1 MKTKNPKYILRLL
14 AATVVLVT
22 AAGACTGD
30 FEEYN
35 HNPNE
40 TTDGELERD
49 NYNVGAKLLQLQ
61 NEVVPSQEH
70 LYQFTEILA
79 GMAYGGYSEA
89 IPTWTGKFS
98 TFNPSVDWLKAPF
111 VTLMTDT
118 YAPYRGILAATEDQ
132 VPLALA
138 SLLRVAIMHRLT
150 DQYGPIPY
158 SKVVED
164 RKNSLTVAYDTQQEV
179 YTKMFGEL
187 DAALAVLED
196 NQTLS
201 TEAFGEYDLVYGGD
215 LKKWIRFANSLKLRM
230 AMRLTEVA
238 PETAKTKAAEAIAA
252 GVIEANADNAKFQP
266 TVNRTAICFSEW
278 KQHPISADLDSYMNG
293 YADPRR
299 AKMFTSVEVDEIVT
313 DPETQQSSTVKR
325 QVFQGLR
332 IGTTPS
338 DKDAATT
345 KLSHP
350 KIVDTD
356 PILWLTAAEVAFLRA
371 EWQLRWGSAAEAGAF
386 YKRGVELSFE
396 QWGAGSADAYLA
408 TDARPAN
415 YTDPLGT
422 GYDFPAQGTVSPVW
436 NADDEPAAALERI
449 ITQKWIAI
457 FPLGNEAWSEYRRTG
472 YPRLMPV
479 PDQGNMSGGAVTARW
494 GARRLQYPTEEY
506 AENRTHVTEAVNGEL
521 GGTDTFGTRVW
532 WDKRTLN

>member
-1 MKTKNPKYILRLL
+1 MIGLRGIVAAALL
-14 AATVVLVT
+14 T
-22 AAGACTGD
+22 AAGACTGN

-40 TTDGELERD
+40 TTDSELERD

-61 NEVVPSQEH
+61 NEVIPSEEH

-98 TFNPSVDWLKAPF
+98 TFNPTADWLKAPF

-118 YAPYRGILAATEDQ
+118 YAPYRGILAVTDDE
-132 VPLALA
+132 VSLALA

-158 SKVVED
+158 SKVIEN
-164 RKNSLTVAYDTQQEV
+164 RQNSLAVAYDTQQEV
-179 YTKMFGEL
+179 YATMFAEL
-187 DAALAVLED
+187 DAAIAVLES
-196 NQTLS
+196 NRTLS

-215 LKKWIRFANSLKLRM
+215 LKRWILFANSLKLRM
-230 AMRLTEVA
+230 AMRLTEVD
-238 PETAKTKAAEAIAA
+238 ETMAREKASEAMAG
-252 GVIEANADNAKFQP
+252 GVIESNSDNAQFKP
-266 TVNRTAICFSEW
+266 AVNRTAICFSEW

-299 AKMFTSVEVDEIVT
+299 AEMFTEVKITETVT
-313 DPETQQSSTVKR
+313 DPETQESVIVTR
-325 QVFQGLR
+325 DGYRGLR

-345 KLSHP
+345 LLSQP
-350 KIVDTD
+350 DIVDSD
-356 PILWLTAAEVAFLRA
+356 PIIWLTAAEVAFLRA
-371 EWQLRWGSAAEAGAF
+371 EWQLRWGTMTEAGAF
-386 YKRGVELSFE
+386 YRRGVELSFE
-396 QWGAGSADAYLA
+396 QWGAGSAESYLA
-408 TDARPAN
+408 TEARPAD
-415 YTDPLGT
+415 YVDPLGT
-422 GYDFPAQGTVSPVW
+422 GYDFSAQGTITPVW
-436 NADDEPAAALERI
+436 NDADDPATALERI

-472 YPRLMPV
+472 YPHLMPV
-479 PDQGNMSGGAVTARW
+479 PDAGNMSGGTVTSRW

-506 AENRTHVTEAVNGEL
+506 NENRTNVTAAVAGEL
-521 GGTDTFGTRVW
+521 NGTDTFGSRVW